1 MHPETLAEHIDKMN
15 AATDKPWGVNL
26 PLMYPE
32 LDKIVELIINK
43 GVKIVFTSAGSPT
56 KLTSKFHEA
65 GIKVVHV
72 IANSKFARKCEE
84 AGVDAIV
91 AEGFEA
97 GGHNGRE
104 ELTTMTLIPQ
114 IRKAT
119 SLPLLA
125 AGGIASGEAML
136 AAMALGADGV
146 QIGSL
151 FALSEESSASNAFK
165 QLCLNLGESD
175 TMLALKKISPTRLVK
190 NALYERIKEAE
201 DRGANA
207 DELRTILGA
216 NAAKRGIFEGDIDD
230 GELEIGQAV
239 AGIKEIKPISQI
251 MNELVEGYDK
261 TLQTLR

>member
-1 MHPETLAEHIDKMN
+1 MDLLVQVACIPKL
-15 AATDKPWGVNL
+15 L
-26 PLMYPE
+26 PR
-32 LDKIVELIINK
+32 
-43 GVKIVFTSAGSPT
+43 
-56 KLTSKFHEA
+56 FHEA

-97 GGHNGRE
+97 GRHNGRE

-146 QIGSL
+146 QIGTL
-151 FALSEESSASNAFK
+151 FAVSEESSASDTFK
-165 QLCLNLGESD
+165 QQCLNLGEGD
-175 TMLALKKISPTRLVK
+175 TMLALKKLSPTRL
-190 NALYERIKEAE
+190 
-201 DRGANA
+201 
-207 DELRTILGA
+207 
-216 NAAKRGIFEGDIDD
+216 
-230 GELEIGQAV
+230 
-239 AGIKEIKPISQI
+239 
-251 MNELVEGYDK
+251 
-261 TLQTLR
+261 

>member
-1 MHPETLAEHIDKMN
+1 
-15 AATDKPWGVNL
+15 
-26 PLMYPE
+26 
-32 LDKIVELIINK
+32 
-43 GVKIVFTSAGSPT
+43 
-56 KLTSKFHEA
+56 
-65 GIKVVHV
+65 
-72 IANSKFARKCEE
+72 
-84 AGVDAIV
+84 
-91 AEGFEA
+91 
-97 GGHNGRE
+97 
-104 ELTTMTLIPQ
+104 MTLIPQ

-207 DELRTILGA
+207 DELRTILGT

-251 MNELVEGYDK
+251 MNELVEGYDEALA
-261 TLQTLR
+261 TLI